1 MKITNLYAREILDS
15 RGNPTVE
22 CELTTENFTVRA
34 SVPSG
39 ASTGTNEALEL
50 RDGDSRYHGKGV
62 TKAVNNV
69 NTIIKNA
76 LIGKEL
82 NQKVLDNLLLEL
94 DGTKNKTNLGANAI
108 LSVSLCI
115 MKAIA
120 KSQNKDIYELF
131 DGPYTMPYP
140 MMNIINGGVHA
151 TSSLE
156 IQEFMIVPNQ
166 STFKERLRC
175 GAEVF
180 QTLKSILKQNGFS
193 TSVGDEGGFAPTFK
207 TIEEALDYIMLAIK
221 ESGYIPGKDVNL
233 ALDAAA
239 SEFYKDGKYTINK
252 KELTKEELINYYIKL
267 TETYPII
274 SIEDAFSEDDIDSI
288 KKLTEL
294 IGNKIM
300 LVGDDYFV
308 TNIEYSNDS
317 FQLER
322 IAHSTLKTSIKV
334 DLINLFSAKF
344 VENKIKYLSDLAF
357 DFFDLTSIFS
367 RYNVQ
372 PKDVEYWDNI
382 LITELSKSMIGW
394 NEMQRNSCINMIVQA
409 IPSKMPLHLPLYN
422 HYATLIERSLKNVK

>member
-22 CELTTENFTVRA
+22 CELTTESFTVRA

-131 DGPYTMPYP
+131 DGPYTKPYP

-308 TNIEYSNDS
+308 TNIEYLQKGITEKYNNAILLKANQIGTITEMLETIKLAKNAGFKTIISHRSGETEDTFISQMAVGLNLGYIKTGS
-317 FQLER
+317 LCRGER
-322 IAHSTLKTSIKV
+322 IAKYNELLRIEEKV
-334 DLINLFSAKF
+334 
-344 VENKIKYLSDLAF
+344 
-357 DFFDLTSIFS
+357 
-367 RYNVQ
+367 
-372 PKDVEYWDNI
+372 
-382 LITELSKSMIGW
+382 G
-394 NEMQRNSCINMIVQA
+394 
-409 IPSKMPLHLPLYN
+409 H
-422 HYATLIERSLKNVK
+422 

>member
-82 NQKVLDNLLLEL
+82 NQKVLDDLLLEL

-115 MKAIA
+115 MKALA
-120 KSQNKDIYELF
+120 KSQSKDIYELF

-274 SIEDAFSEDDIDSI
+274 SIEDAFSEEDIDSI

-308 TNIEYSNDS
+308 TNIEYLQKGITEKYNNAILLKANQIGTITEMLETIKLAKNSGFKTIISHRSGETEDTFISQMAVGLNLGYIKTGS
-317 FQLER
+317 LCRGER
-322 IAHSTLKTSIKV
+322 IAKYNELLRIEEKV
-334 DLINLFSAKF
+334 
-344 VENKIKYLSDLAF
+344 
-357 DFFDLTSIFS
+357 
-367 RYNVQ
+367 
-372 PKDVEYWDNI
+372 
-382 LITELSKSMIGW
+382 G
-394 NEMQRNSCINMIVQA
+394 
-409 IPSKMPLHLPLYN
+409 H
-422 HYATLIERSLKNVK
+422 

>member
-115 MKAIA
+115 MKALA
-120 KSQNKDIYELF
+120 KSQSKDIYELF

-308 TNIEYSNDS
+308 TNIEYLQKGITEKYNNAILLKANQIGTITETLETIKLAKNAGFKTIISHRSGETEDTFISQMAVGLNLGYIKTGS
-317 FQLER
+317 LCRGER
-322 IAHSTLKTSIKV
+322 IAKYNELLRIEEKV
-334 DLINLFSAKF
+334 
-344 VENKIKYLSDLAF
+344 
-357 DFFDLTSIFS
+357 
-367 RYNVQ
+367 
-372 PKDVEYWDNI
+372 
-382 LITELSKSMIGW
+382 G
-394 NEMQRNSCINMIVQA
+394 
-409 IPSKMPLHLPLYN
+409 H
-422 HYATLIERSLKNVK
+422 

>member
-22 CELTTENFTVRA
+22 CELTTESFTVRA

-180 QTLKSILKQNGFS
+180 QALKSILKQNGFS

-207 TIEEALDYIMLAIK
+207 TIEEALDYIILAIK
-221 ESGYIPGKDVNL
+221 ESGYVPGKDVNL

-252 KELTKEELINYYIKL
+252 KELAKEELINYYIKL

-308 TNIEYSNDS
+308 TNIEYLQKGITEKYNNAILLKANQIGTITEMLETIKLAKNAGFKTIISHRSGETEDTFISQMAVGLNLGYIKTGS
-317 FQLER
+317 LCRGER
-322 IAHSTLKTSIKV
+322 IAKYNELLRIEEKV
-334 DLINLFSAKF
+334 
-344 VENKIKYLSDLAF
+344 
-357 DFFDLTSIFS
+357 
-367 RYNVQ
+367 
-372 PKDVEYWDNI
+372 
-382 LITELSKSMIGW
+382 G
-394 NEMQRNSCINMIVQA
+394 
-409 IPSKMPLHLPLYN
+409 H
-422 HYATLIERSLKNVK
+422 

>member
-76 LIGKEL
+76 IIGKEL

-120 KSQNKDIYELF
+120 KSQSKDIYELF

-175 GAEVF
+175 GAEIF

-193 TSVGDEGGFAPTFK
+193 TSVGDEGGFAQTFK

-221 ESGYIPGKDVNL
+221 ESGYIPDKDVNL

-239 SEFYKDGKYTINK
+239 SEFYKEGKYTINK

-308 TNIEYSNDS
+308 TNIEYLQKGITENYNNAILLKANQIGTMTEMLETIKLAKNSGFKTIISHRSGETEDTFISQMAVGLNLGYIKTGS
-317 FQLER
+317 LCRGER
-322 IAHSTLKTSIKV
+322 IAKYNELLRIEEKV
-334 DLINLFSAKF
+334 
-344 VENKIKYLSDLAF
+344 
-357 DFFDLTSIFS
+357 
-367 RYNVQ
+367 
-372 PKDVEYWDNI
+372 
-382 LITELSKSMIGW
+382 G
-394 NEMQRNSCINMIVQA
+394 
-409 IPSKMPLHLPLYN
+409 H
-422 HYATLIERSLKNVK
+422 

>member
-39 ASTGTNEALEL
+39 ASTGTSEALEL

-115 MKAIA
+115 MKALA
-120 KSQNKDIYELF
+120 KSQSKDIYELF
-131 DGPYTMPYP
+131 DGPYTMPYS

-221 ESGYIPGKDVNL
+221 ESGYVPGKDVNL

-308 TNIEYSNDS
+308 TNIEYLQKGITEKYNNAILLKANQIGTITEMLETIKLAKNSGFKTIISHRSGETEDTFISQMAVGLNLGYIKTGS
-317 FQLER
+317 LCRGER
-322 IAHSTLKTSIKV
+322 IAKYNELLRIEEKV
-334 DLINLFSAKF
+334 
-344 VENKIKYLSDLAF
+344 
-357 DFFDLTSIFS
+357 
-367 RYNVQ
+367 
-372 PKDVEYWDNI
+372 
-382 LITELSKSMIGW
+382 G
-394 NEMQRNSCINMIVQA
+394 
-409 IPSKMPLHLPLYN
+409 H
-422 HYATLIERSLKNVK
+422 

>member
-76 LIGKEL
+76 LIGEEL

-115 MKAIA
+115 MKALA
-120 KSQNKDIYELF
+120 KSQSKDIYELF

-239 SEFYKDGKYTINK
+239 SEFYKEGKYTINK

-308 TNIEYSNDS
+308 TNIEYLQKGITEKYNNAILLKANQIGTITEMLETIKLAKNAGFKTIISHRSGETEDTFISQMAVGLNLGYIKTGS
-317 FQLER
+317 LCRGER
-322 IAHSTLKTSIKV
+322 IAKYNELLRIEEKV
-334 DLINLFSAKF
+334 
-344 VENKIKYLSDLAF
+344 
-357 DFFDLTSIFS
+357 
-367 RYNVQ
+367 
-372 PKDVEYWDNI
+372 
-382 LITELSKSMIGW
+382 G
-394 NEMQRNSCINMIVQA
+394 
-409 IPSKMPLHLPLYN
+409 H
-422 HYATLIERSLKNVK
+422 

>member
-39 ASTGTNEALEL
+39 ASTGSNEALEL

-239 SEFYKDGKYTINK
+239 SEFYKDVKYTINK

-308 TNIEYSNDS
+308 TNIEYLQKGITEKYNNAILLKANQIGTITEMLETIKLAKNAGFKTIISHRSGETEDTFISQMAVGLNLGYIKTGS
-317 FQLER
+317 LCRGER
-322 IAHSTLKTSIKV
+322 IAKYNELLRIEEKV
-334 DLINLFSAKF
+334 
-344 VENKIKYLSDLAF
+344 
-357 DFFDLTSIFS
+357 
-367 RYNVQ
+367 
-372 PKDVEYWDNI
+372 
-382 LITELSKSMIGW
+382 G
-394 NEMQRNSCINMIVQA
+394 
-409 IPSKMPLHLPLYN
+409 H
-422 HYATLIERSLKNVK
+422 

>member
-62 TKAVNNV
+62 NKAVNNV
-69 NTIIKNA
+69 NTIIKNT

-94 DGTKNKTNLGANAI
+94 DGTKNKANIGANAI

-131 DGPYTMPYP
+131 DGPYTIPYP

-308 TNIEYSNDS
+308 TNIEYLQKGITEKYNNAILLKANQIGTITEMLETIKLAKNSGFKTIISHRSGETEDTFISQMAVGLNLGYIKTGS
-317 FQLER
+317 LCRGER
-322 IAHSTLKTSIKV
+322 IAKYNELLRIEEKV
-334 DLINLFSAKF
+334 
-344 VENKIKYLSDLAF
+344 
-357 DFFDLTSIFS
+357 
-367 RYNVQ
+367 
-372 PKDVEYWDNI
+372 
-382 LITELSKSMIGW
+382 G
-394 NEMQRNSCINMIVQA
+394 
-409 IPSKMPLHLPLYN
+409 H
-422 HYATLIERSLKNVK
+422 

>member
-308 TNIEYSNDS
+308 TNIEYLQKGITEKYNNAILLKANQIGTITEMLETIKLAKNAGFKTIISHRSGETEDTFISQMAVGLNLGYIKTGS
-317 FQLER
+317 LCRGER
-322 IAHSTLKTSIKV
+322 IAKYNELLRIEEKV
-334 DLINLFSAKF
+334 
-344 VENKIKYLSDLAF
+344 
-357 DFFDLTSIFS
+357 
-367 RYNVQ
+367 
-372 PKDVEYWDNI
+372 
-382 LITELSKSMIGW
+382 G
-394 NEMQRNSCINMIVQA
+394 
-409 IPSKMPLHLPLYN
+409 H
-422 HYATLIERSLKNVK
+422 

>member
-62 TKAVNNV
+62 TKAVSNV

-239 SEFYKDGKYTINK
+239 SEFYKEGKYTINK

-308 TNIEYSNDS
+308 TNIEYLQKGITEKYNNAILLKANQIGTITEMLETIKLAKNSGFKTIISHRSGETEDTFISQMAVGLNLGYIKTGS
-317 FQLER
+317 LCRGER
-322 IAHSTLKTSIKV
+322 IAKYNELLRIEEKV
-334 DLINLFSAKF
+334 
-344 VENKIKYLSDLAF
+344 
-357 DFFDLTSIFS
+357 
-367 RYNVQ
+367 
-372 PKDVEYWDNI
+372 
-382 LITELSKSMIGW
+382 G
-394 NEMQRNSCINMIVQA
+394 
-409 IPSKMPLHLPLYN
+409 H
-422 HYATLIERSLKNVK
+422 

>member
-115 MKAIA
+115 MKALA

-274 SIEDAFSEDDIDSI
+274 SIEDAFSEDDLDSI

-308 TNIEYSNDS
+308 TNIEYLQKGITEKYNNAILLKANQIGTITEMLETIKLAKNSGFKTIISHRSGETEDTFISQMAVGLNLGYIKTGS
-317 FQLER
+317 LCRGER
-322 IAHSTLKTSIKV
+322 IAKYNELLRIEEKV
-334 DLINLFSAKF
+334 
-344 VENKIKYLSDLAF
+344 
-357 DFFDLTSIFS
+357 
-367 RYNVQ
+367 
-372 PKDVEYWDNI
+372 
-382 LITELSKSMIGW
+382 G
-394 NEMQRNSCINMIVQA
+394 
-409 IPSKMPLHLPLYN
+409 H
-422 HYATLIERSLKNVK
+422 

>member
-239 SEFYKDGKYTINK
+239 SEFYKEGKYTINK

-308 TNIEYSNDS
+308 TNIEYLQKGITEKYNNAILLKANQIGTITEMLETIKLAKNSGFKTIISHRSGETEDTFISQMAVGLNLGYIKTGS
-317 FQLER
+317 LCRGER
-322 IAHSTLKTSIKV
+322 IAKYNELLRIEEKV
-334 DLINLFSAKF
+334 D
-344 VENKIKYLSDLAF
+344 
-357 DFFDLTSIFS
+357 
-367 RYNVQ
+367 
-372 PKDVEYWDNI
+372 
-382 LITELSKSMIGW
+382 
-394 NEMQRNSCINMIVQA
+394 
-409 IPSKMPLHLPLYN
+409 H
-422 HYATLIERSLKNVK
+422 

>member
-274 SIEDAFSEDDIDSI
+274 SIEDAFSEDDINSI

-308 TNIEYSNDS
+308 TNIEYLQKGITEKYNNAILLKANQIGTITEMLETIKLAKNAGFKTIISHRSGETEDTFISQMAVGLNLGYIKTGS
-317 FQLER
+317 LCRGER
-322 IAHSTLKTSIKV
+322 IAKYNELLRIEEKV
-334 DLINLFSAKF
+334 
-344 VENKIKYLSDLAF
+344 
-357 DFFDLTSIFS
+357 
-367 RYNVQ
+367 
-372 PKDVEYWDNI
+372 
-382 LITELSKSMIGW
+382 G
-394 NEMQRNSCINMIVQA
+394 
-409 IPSKMPLHLPLYN
+409 H
-422 HYATLIERSLKNVK
+422 

>member
-22 CELTTENFTVRA
+22 CELTTESFTVRA

-252 KELTKEELINYYIKL
+252 KELTKEELINYYITL

-308 TNIEYSNDS
+308 TNIEYLQKGITEKYNNAILLKANQIGTITEMLETIKLAKNAGFKTIISHRSGETEDTFISQMAVGLNLGYIKTGS
-317 FQLER
+317 LCRGER
-322 IAHSTLKTSIKV
+322 IAKYNELLRIEEKV
-334 DLINLFSAKF
+334 
-344 VENKIKYLSDLAF
+344 
-357 DFFDLTSIFS
+357 
-367 RYNVQ
+367 
-372 PKDVEYWDNI
+372 
-382 LITELSKSMIGW
+382 G
-394 NEMQRNSCINMIVQA
+394 
-409 IPSKMPLHLPLYN
+409 H
-422 HYATLIERSLKNVK
+422 

>member
-221 ESGYIPGKDVNL
+221 ESGYIAGKDVNL

-308 TNIEYSNDS
+308 TNIEYLQKGITEKYNNAILLKANQIGTITEMLETIKLAKNSGFKTIISHRSGETEDTFISQMAVGLNLGYIKTGS
-317 FQLER
+317 LCRGER
-322 IAHSTLKTSIKV
+322 IAKYNELLRIEEKV
-334 DLINLFSAKF
+334 
-344 VENKIKYLSDLAF
+344 
-357 DFFDLTSIFS
+357 
-367 RYNVQ
+367 
-372 PKDVEYWDNI
+372 
-382 LITELSKSMIGW
+382 G
-394 NEMQRNSCINMIVQA
+394 
-409 IPSKMPLHLPLYN
+409 H
-422 HYATLIERSLKNVK
+422 

>member
-82 NQKVLDNLLLEL
+82 NQKVLDDLLLEL

-115 MKAIA
+115 MKALA
-120 KSQNKDIYELF
+120 KSQSKDIYELF

-175 GAEVF
+175 GAEIF

-308 TNIEYSNDS
+308 TNIEYLQKGITEKYNNAILLKANQIGTITEMLETIKLAKNAGFKTIISHRSGETEDTFISQMAVGLNLGYIKTGS
-317 FQLER
+317 LCRGER
-322 IAHSTLKTSIKV
+322 IAKYNELLRIEEKV
-334 DLINLFSAKF
+334 
-344 VENKIKYLSDLAF
+344 
-357 DFFDLTSIFS
+357 
-367 RYNVQ
+367 
-372 PKDVEYWDNI
+372 
-382 LITELSKSMIGW
+382 G
-394 NEMQRNSCINMIVQA
+394 
-409 IPSKMPLHLPLYN
+409 H
-422 HYATLIERSLKNVK
+422 

>member
-82 NQKVLDNLLLEL
+82 NQKILDNLLLEL

-252 KELTKEELINYYIKL
+252 KELTKEELINYYITL

-308 TNIEYSNDS
+308 TNIEYLQKGITEKYNNAILLKANQIGTITEMLETIKLAKNSGFKTIISHRSGETEDTFISQMAVGLNLDYIKTGS
-317 FQLER
+317 LCRGER
-322 IAHSTLKTSIKV
+322 IAKYNELLRIEEKV
-334 DLINLFSAKF
+334 
-344 VENKIKYLSDLAF
+344 
-357 DFFDLTSIFS
+357 
-367 RYNVQ
+367 
-372 PKDVEYWDNI
+372 
-382 LITELSKSMIGW
+382 G
-394 NEMQRNSCINMIVQA
+394 
-409 IPSKMPLHLPLYN
+409 H
-422 HYATLIERSLKNVK
+422 

>member
-39 ASTGTNEALEL
+39 ASTGTNEVLEL

-82 NQKVLDNLLLEL
+82 NQKILDNLLLEL

-156 IQEFMIVPNQ
+156 IQEFMIIPNQ

-252 KELTKEELINYYIKL
+252 KELTKEELINYYITL

-308 TNIEYSNDS
+308 TNIEYLQKGITEKYNNTILLKANQIGTITEMLETIKLAKNSGFKTIISHRSGETEDTFISQMAVGLNLGYIKTGS
-317 FQLER
+317 LCRGER
-322 IAHSTLKTSIKV
+322 IAKYNELLRIEEKV
-334 DLINLFSAKF
+334 
-344 VENKIKYLSDLAF
+344 
-357 DFFDLTSIFS
+357 
-367 RYNVQ
+367 
-372 PKDVEYWDNI
+372 
-382 LITELSKSMIGW
+382 G
-394 NEMQRNSCINMIVQA
+394 
-409 IPSKMPLHLPLYN
+409 H
-422 HYATLIERSLKNVK
+422 

>member
-1 MKITNLYAREILDS
+1 MKIANLYAREILDS

-115 MKAIA
+115 MKALA
-120 KSQNKDIYELF
+120 KSQSKDIYELF

-207 TIEEALDYIMLAIK
+207 TIEEALDYIILAIK

-233 ALDAAA
+233 ALDVAA

-274 SIEDAFSEDDIDSI
+274 SIEDAFSEEDIDSI

-308 TNIEYSNDS
+308 TNIEYLQKGITEKYNNAILLKANQIGTITEMLETIKLAKNSGFKTIISHRSGETEDTFISQMAVGLNLGYIKTGS
-317 FQLER
+317 LCRGER
-322 IAHSTLKTSIKV
+322 IAKYNELLRIEEKV
-334 DLINLFSAKF
+334 
-344 VENKIKYLSDLAF
+344 
-357 DFFDLTSIFS
+357 
-367 RYNVQ
+367 
-372 PKDVEYWDNI
+372 
-382 LITELSKSMIGW
+382 G
-394 NEMQRNSCINMIVQA
+394 
-409 IPSKMPLHLPLYN
+409 H
-422 HYATLIERSLKNVK
+422 

>member
-62 TKAVNNV
+62 TKAVTNV

-308 TNIEYSNDS
+308 TNIEYLQKGITEKYNNAILLKANQIGTITEMLETIKLAKNSGFKTIISHRSGETEDTFISQMAVGLNLGYIKTGS
-317 FQLER
+317 LCRGER
-322 IAHSTLKTSIKV
+322 IAKYNELLRIEEKV
-334 DLINLFSAKF
+334 
-344 VENKIKYLSDLAF
+344 
-357 DFFDLTSIFS
+357 
-367 RYNVQ
+367 
-372 PKDVEYWDNI
+372 
-382 LITELSKSMIGW
+382 G
-394 NEMQRNSCINMIVQA
+394 
-409 IPSKMPLHLPLYN
+409 H
-422 HYATLIERSLKNVK
+422 

>member
-22 CELTTENFTVRA
+22 CELTTENFTVIA

-39 ASTGTNEALEL
+39 ASTGSNEALEL

-115 MKAIA
+115 MKALA
-120 KSQNKDIYELF
+120 KSQSKNIYELF

-221 ESGYIPGKDVNL
+221 ESGYVPGKDVNL

-308 TNIEYSNDS
+308 TNIEYLQKGITEKYNNAILLKANQIGTITEMLETIKLAKNSGFKTIISHRSGETEDTFISQMAVGLNLGYIKTGS
-317 FQLER
+317 LCRGER
-322 IAHSTLKTSIKV
+322 IAKYNELLRIEEKV
-334 DLINLFSAKF
+334 
-344 VENKIKYLSDLAF
+344 
-357 DFFDLTSIFS
+357 
-367 RYNVQ
+367 
-372 PKDVEYWDNI
+372 
-382 LITELSKSMIGW
+382 G
-394 NEMQRNSCINMIVQA
+394 
-409 IPSKMPLHLPLYN
+409 H
-422 HYATLIERSLKNVK
+422 

>member
-180 QTLKSILKQNGFS
+180 QTLKSILKQNSFS

-252 KELTKEELINYYIKL
+252 KELTKEELINYYITL

-308 TNIEYSNDS
+308 TNIEYLQKGITEKYNNAILLKANQIGTITEMLETIKLAKNSGFKTIISHRSGETEDTFISQMAVGLNLGYIKTGS
-317 FQLER
+317 LCRGER
-322 IAHSTLKTSIKV
+322 IAKYNELLRIEEKV
-334 DLINLFSAKF
+334 
-344 VENKIKYLSDLAF
+344 
-357 DFFDLTSIFS
+357 
-367 RYNVQ
+367 
-372 PKDVEYWDNI
+372 
-382 LITELSKSMIGW
+382 G
-394 NEMQRNSCINMIVQA
+394 
-409 IPSKMPLHLPLYN
+409 H
-422 HYATLIERSLKNVK
+422 

>member
-22 CELTTENFTVRA
+22 CELTTESFTVRA

-39 ASTGTNEALEL
+39 ASTGSNEALEL

-76 LIGKEL
+76 IIGKEL
-82 NQKVLDNLLLEL
+82 NQKILDNLLLEL

-166 STFKERLRC
+166 SAFKERLRC
-175 GAEVF
+175 GAEIF

-207 TIEEALDYIMLAIK
+207 TIEEALDYIILAIK
-221 ESGYIPGKDVNL
+221 ESGYNPGKDVNV

-274 SIEDAFSEDDIDSI
+274 SIEDAFSEDDTDSI

-308 TNIEYSNDS
+308 TNIEYLQKGITEKYNNAILLKANQIGTITEMLETIKLAKDS
-317 FQLER
+317 GFKTIISHRSGETEDTFISQMAVGLNLGYIKTGSLCRGER
-322 IAHSTLKTSIKV
+322 IAKYNELLRIEEKV
-334 DLINLFSAKF
+334 
-344 VENKIKYLSDLAF
+344 
-357 DFFDLTSIFS
+357 
-367 RYNVQ
+367 
-372 PKDVEYWDNI
+372 
-382 LITELSKSMIGW
+382 G
-394 NEMQRNSCINMIVQA
+394 
-409 IPSKMPLHLPLYN
+409 H
-422 HYATLIERSLKNVK
+422 

>member
-82 NQKVLDNLLLEL
+82 NQKVLDDLLLEL

-115 MKAIA
+115 MKALA
-120 KSQNKDIYELF
+120 KSQSKDIYELF

-308 TNIEYSNDS
+308 TNIEYLQKGITEKYNNAILLKANQIGTITEMLETIKLAKNSGFKTIISHRSGETEDTFISQMAVGLNLGYIKTGS
-317 FQLER
+317 LCRGER
-322 IAHSTLKTSIKV
+322 IAKYNELLRIEEKV
-334 DLINLFSAKF
+334 
-344 VENKIKYLSDLAF
+344 
-357 DFFDLTSIFS
+357 
-367 RYNVQ
+367 
-372 PKDVEYWDNI
+372 
-382 LITELSKSMIGW
+382 G
-394 NEMQRNSCINMIVQA
+394 
-409 IPSKMPLHLPLYN
+409 H
-422 HYATLIERSLKNVK
+422 

>member
-22 CELTTENFTVRA
+22 CELTTESFTVRA

-76 LIGKEL
+76 LTGKEL

-115 MKAIA
+115 MKALA
-120 KSQNKDIYELF
+120 KSQSKDIYELF

-207 TIEEALDYIMLAIK
+207 TIEEALDYIILAIK

-308 TNIEYSNDS
+308 TNIEYLQKGITEKYNNAILLKANQIGTITEMLETIKLAKNAGFKTIISHRSGETEDTFISQMAVGLNLGYIKTGS
-317 FQLER
+317 LCRGER
-322 IAHSTLKTSIKV
+322 IAKYNELLRIEEKV
-334 DLINLFSAKF
+334 
-344 VENKIKYLSDLAF
+344 
-357 DFFDLTSIFS
+357 
-367 RYNVQ
+367 
-372 PKDVEYWDNI
+372 
-382 LITELSKSMIGW
+382 G
-394 NEMQRNSCINMIVQA
+394 
-409 IPSKMPLHLPLYN
+409 H
-422 HYATLIERSLKNVK
+422 

>member
-76 LIGKEL
+76 LIGKKL

-115 MKAIA
+115 MKALA
-120 KSQNKDIYELF
+120 KSQSKDIYELF

-221 ESGYIPGKDVNL
+221 ESGYVPGKDVNL

-274 SIEDAFSEDDIDSI
+274 RIEDAFSEDDIDSI

-308 TNIEYSNDS
+308 TNIEYLQKGITEKYNNAILLKANQIGTITEMLETIKLAKNAGFKTIISHRSGETEDTFISQMAVGLNLGYIKTGS
-317 FQLER
+317 LCRGER
-322 IAHSTLKTSIKV
+322 IAKYNELLRIEEKV
-334 DLINLFSAKF
+334 
-344 VENKIKYLSDLAF
+344 
-357 DFFDLTSIFS
+357 
-367 RYNVQ
+367 
-372 PKDVEYWDNI
+372 
-382 LITELSKSMIGW
+382 G
-394 NEMQRNSCINMIVQA
+394 
-409 IPSKMPLHLPLYN
+409 H
-422 HYATLIERSLKNVK
+422 

>member
-39 ASTGTNEALEL
+39 ASTGSNEALEL

-115 MKAIA
+115 MKALA
-120 KSQNKDIYELF
+120 KSQSKDIYELF

-221 ESGYIPGKDVNL
+221 ESGYIAGKDVNL

-308 TNIEYSNDS
+308 TNIEYLQKGITEKYNNAILLKANQIGTITEMLETIKLAKNSGFKTIISHRSGETEDTFISQMAVGLNLGYIKTGS
-317 FQLER
+317 LCRGER
-322 IAHSTLKTSIKV
+322 IAKYNELLRIEEKV
-334 DLINLFSAKF
+334 
-344 VENKIKYLSDLAF
+344 
-357 DFFDLTSIFS
+357 
-367 RYNVQ
+367 
-372 PKDVEYWDNI
+372 
-382 LITELSKSMIGW
+382 G
-394 NEMQRNSCINMIVQA
+394 
-409 IPSKMPLHLPLYN
+409 H
-422 HYATLIERSLKNVK
+422 